1 MGVLGIWCFHDGEDG
16 LDHELRI
23 ERGHPILVDSLRAN
37 LPSVRLDARM
47 VDFGDELDLGRLE
60 GVVVGEVEVYCEFAP
75 DEGSALRSV
84 NVNVPHHHVVLRG
97 YNLDAIDRCTC

>member
-1 MGVLGIWCFHDGEDG
+1 MGVLRVGCLHDGEDG

-37 LPSVRLDARM
+37 LPSVRLDARV
-47 VDFGDELDLGRLE
+47 VDFGDELDLGGLE
-60 GVVVGEVEVYCEFAP
+60 RVVVGEVQVYCEFAP